1 MPAKNTRL
9 TRARTPECAGVS
21 SKAFIKTLQYLE
33 EKDVRYH
40 SLMVVRHGKVAAECY
55 REPFSR
61 DTPHIMY
68 SVSKTITATAI
79 GFALNEGYIKLE
91 TRFIDIF
98 PEYAPKKGDEKLEK
112 LEIRHLLTMT
122 SGKLPSYLLH
132 KTDKDW
138 MKHLLD
144 AKWISEPGE
153 KFEYVNENIYALC
166 AILHRVTGVSVTD
179 FLYERL
185 FLPLGID
192 KPFWETDHNGI
203 EAGGW
208 GLFLKTEDLA
218 KIMMCYLNEG
228 KFRGKQ
234 IIPKDFAKA
243 ATLNQAAIKGTPV
256 REKGYGYCIWTE
268 NEYEYR
274 ADGMYSQLG
283 IVLEDKD
290 AVIAFTS
297 CSVDTET
304 IWSAFDILKTEGFI
318 NADTSVKSAPLYKEF
333 VKNRP
338 IDIVPQS
345 KRRSPLESF
354 ISGRTIRL
362 RNDLLLNAVGTP
374 LGILS
379 SADVY
384 MSKTRAGNINNIS
397 FDFSINENEMMF
409 TWQELDEINTISCG
423 LDGKYRFTPIVLAD
437 SPYTAAAAA
446 YWLDNYTLEVWVRPI
461 ESLARR
467 VLRFSFQ
474 GNNVVMTPTGDPPAE
489 FFISSVIDFVRDM
502 FSQKQLKDIAGASL
516 KVLESLLE
524 PLHYGKFID

>member
-1 MPAKNTRL
+1 MPIKNMHL
-9 TRARTPECAGVS
+9 TRAKTPECAGVS
-21 SKAFIKTLQYLE
+21 SKAFVKTLEYLE
-33 EKDVRYH
+33 EKGVRYH

-55 REPFSR
+55 RPPFSK
-61 DTPHIMY
+61 DIPHIMY

-79 GFALNEGYIKLE
+79 GFALDEGYIKLE
-91 TRFIDIF
+91 TRFVDIF
-98 PEYAPKKGDEKLEK
+98 PEYVPKKRDEKLEK
-112 LEIRHLLTMT
+112 LEVRHLLTMT
-122 SGKLPSYLLH
+122 SGKQPSYLLS
-132 KTDKDW
+132 KTDEDW
-138 MKHLLD
+138 MKHLTD

-166 AILHRVTGVSVTD
+166 AILQRVTGMTVTD

-185 FLPLGID
+185 FQPLGIE
-192 KPFWETDHNGI
+192 KPFWETDHGGI

-208 GLFLKTEDLA
+208 GIFLKTEDLA
-218 KIMMCYLNEG
+218 KIMMCYLNKG
-228 KFRGKQ
+228 KFFGKQ
-234 IIPKDFAKA
+234 IIPKDFAIA

-268 NEYEYR
+268 NENEYR

-283 IVLEDKD
+283 VVLEDKD
-290 AVIAFTS
+290 AVIVLTS
-297 CSVDTET
+297 CSIESEA

-318 NADTSVKSAPLYKEF
+318 DADTSVKSAPLYKEF

-338 IDIVPQS
+338 IDTIPIS
-345 KRRSPLESF
+345 ERRSPLEDF
-354 ISGRTIRL
+354 ITGRTIRFK
-362 RNDLLLNAVGTP
+362 NDILLNKIKTP
-374 LGILS
+374 VSVLS

-384 MSKTRAGNINNIS
+384 MSKNRAGNITNVS
-397 FDFSINENEMMF
+397 FDFSINENEVMF
-409 TWQELDEINTISCG
+409 TWQELDEVNTISCG
-423 LDGKYRFTPIVLAD
+423 LDGKYRFTPIVLTG

-446 YWLDNYTLEVWVRPI
+446 YWLDNYTLEVWIRPI

-467 VLRFSFQ
+467 VMRFSFQ
-474 GNNVVMTPTGDPPAE
+474 GEDVVMTPTGEPSAAY
-489 FFISSVIDFVRDM
+489 FISSVASFVRDM